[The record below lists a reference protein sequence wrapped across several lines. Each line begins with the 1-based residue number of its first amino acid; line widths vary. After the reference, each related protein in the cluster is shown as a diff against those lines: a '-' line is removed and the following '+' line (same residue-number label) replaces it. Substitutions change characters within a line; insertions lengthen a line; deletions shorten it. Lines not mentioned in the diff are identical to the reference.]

1 VSVKGQQKRLGHS
14 PQAFHL
20 AEEWRVT
27 LSGYN
32 LDLLHSCPSAFGG
45 LLIQSRRL
53 DIIRNPVLLVKA
65 IWPVYLGNF
74 AVVFAPAF
82 GSFRELIFLGA
93 L

>member
-32 LDLLHSCPSAFGG
+32 LDLLHSCPSAFADCLSSHGAWILYETRFYLSSDLATLFAAIS
-45 LLIQSRRL
+45 LLFLRL
-53 DIIRNPVLLVKA
+53 L
-65 IWPVYLGNF
+65 
-74 AVVFAPAF
+74 PALF
-82 GSFRELIFLGA
+82 TNAIFLGA

>member
-53 DIIRNPVLLVKA
+53 DIIQNPVLLVKRFGHF
-65 IWPVYLGNF
+65 ICGNF
-74 AVVFAPAF
+74 AVIFASLSGLFINAV
-82 GSFRELIFLGA
+82 FLGA